1 MGHGASRPVDTRTAG
16 SEEPSALVFG
26 SEEPLTG
33 ASEPWGTVRHDE
45 WTPWQRARRA
55 TDRNRWLRR
64 ALDLGR
70 SLAESLA
77 QSAGSE
83 EPLLVAADSEEP
95 LAVAVGSQ
103 ASLVS
108 TAGPERPSTVTA
120 DSEEPL
126 AVTIGFQASLVSATG
141 PERPSTVTADSEV
154 PMALTVGSQ
163 ASLVSAAGPERPSTV
178 TADSEVPMVWRPSR
192 GAAPRRSKVS
202 NGSEEPYPSHPSC
215 GATSLA
221 LAVVRRP
228 RRAVGL
234 RRGLADTS
242 RRNACLPGHPRRSCR
257 APPRWTGDPWHA
269 AIPEGVAG
277 PGTSGLLSTFRRAPK
292 SVVTTVRRPDPASAP
307 CSEKRGASTR
317 PEDPRRALCPE
328 GQWSCRGTGWSVG
341 AMSSPRGGHRRTHRH
356 RSVGGHG

>member
-154 PMALTVGSQ
+154 PM
-163 ASLVSAAGPERPSTV
+163 
-178 TADSEVPMVWRPSR
+178 VWRPSR

-277 PGTSGLLSTFRRAPK
+277 PGTSGLLSTFHRAPK